1 MPGKTPM
8 SDEPRK
14 PEREVHFYVPAHLE
28 PPELRGFTVLE
39 TNQVT
44 LTAVYWDTSYRGL
57 LGWGHTVRHRTAS
70 DGSESGWTVRL
81 GQDDA
86 NGAVVRDE
94 IAFTGDP
101 RQPPEEVCSLVRAFI
116 RHKPLEP
123 LATIITDRRSQRLR
137 RNDAHGVVEIADDL
151 VRSWVGGNE
160 GPSFREIEVELI
172 EGDEDLLVDVVQ
184 ALRQNGVGEPD
195 PASKLER
202 VLGGRPRCELE
213 PVKLKRRASVAE
225 LVSAAF
231 SNSTR
236 HLILNDPGV
245 RLGNDPKA
253 VHDARV
259 STRRLRSDL
268 KTLLPLLDESAVT
281 LLRDELQWLGGS
293 LGAVRDTDVLAEGM
307 CHLAKKLHSEDS
319 LPIESLVGQ
328 VHQERQERYV
338 TLRNNLNDDRYITLL
353 ETLVRFASRAPLVL
367 PAVGP
372 SAARRIGVKLAH
384 KAWKRVRKQVEEL
397 GPDPQDAAL
406 HELRKRVK
414 RARYAAELVDPLVH
428 GDASDFAIKL
438 ADLQDVLGKLQDSVV
453 ADHWLR
459 SRVASEVTSREAFAA
474 GALHAWELRQ
484 RAEARRCWCH
494 AWDKGRRAKLRS
506 WME

>member
-1 MPGKTPM
+1 V
-8 SDEPRK
+8 
-14 PEREVHFYVPAHLE
+14 EV
-28 PPELRGFTVLE
+28 
-39 TNQVT
+39 
-44 LTAVYWDTSYRGL
+44 
-57 LGWGHTVRHRTAS
+57 
-70 DGSESGWTVRL
+70 
-81 GQDDA
+81 
-86 NGAVVRDE
+86 
-94 IAFTGDP
+94 
-101 RQPPEEVCSLVRAFI
+101 
-116 RHKPLEP
+116 
-123 LATIITDRRSQRLR
+123 
-137 RNDAHGVVEIADDL
+137 ADDL

-184 ALRQNGVGEPD
+184 ILRKAGVGEPD

-202 VLGGRPRCELE
+202 VLGGLPKCELE
-213 PVKLKRRASVAE
+213 PVKLTRGASVAE

-245 RLGNDPKA
+245 RVGDNPEA

-268 KTLLPLLDESAVT
+268 KTLLPLLDESSVT

-307 CHLAKKLHSEDS
+307 CHLAKKLHSED
-319 LPIESLVGQ
+319 LPPIESLVGQ
-328 VHQERQERYV
+328 VQQERQERYV

-353 ETLVRFASRAPLVL
+353 ETLVQFASRAPLVL
-367 PAVGP
+367 SVVGP
-372 SAARRIGVKLAH
+372 STARRIGVKLAR
-384 KAWKRVRKQVEEL
+384 KAWKRVRKQVDGR

-428 GDASDFAIKL
+428 GDASDFALEL

-459 SRVASEVTSREAFAA
+459 SRLTSKVASREAFAA
-474 GALHAWELRQ
+474 GALDALELRQ
-484 RAEARRCWCH
+484 RAETRRRWRSV
-494 AWDKGRRAKLRS
+494 WNESRRAKLRS
-506 WME
+506 WMD

>member
-1 MPGKTPM
+1 M

-28 PPELRGFTVLE
+28 PPELQGFTVLE
-39 TNQVT
+39 TNRVT
-44 LTAVYWDTSYRGL
+44 LTAVYWDTCHRGL

-70 DGSESGWTVRL
+70 DGSESGWTVKL

-94 IAFTGDP
+94 IAFDGDP

-116 RHKPLEP
+116 RHKPLQP
-123 LATIITDRRSQRLR
+123 IATIITDRRSQRLR
-137 RNDAHGVVEIADDL
+137 RDDEHGVVEVADDL

-172 EGDEDLLVDVVQ
+172 EGDEDLLVDVVRV
-184 ALRQNGVGEPD
+184 LRKAGVGEPD

-236 HLILNDPGV
+236 QLILNDPSV
-245 RLGNDPKA
+245 RLGDDPEA

-307 CHLAKKLHSEDS
+307 CHLAKKLHSED
-319 LPIESLVGQ
+319 LPAIESLVAQ

-353 ETLVRFASRAPLVL
+353 ETLVRFASRAPLV
-367 PAVGP
+367 PPVVAP
-372 SAARRIGVKLAH
+372 SAAKRIGVKLAR
-384 KAWKRVRKQVEEL
+384 KAWKRVRKQVDGL

-414 RARYAAELVDPLVH
+414 RARYAAELIDPLVH
-428 GDASDFAIKL
+428 GDASDFALQL

-459 SRVASEVTSREAFAA
+459 SRLASEVTSREAFAA
-474 GALHAWELRQ
+474 GALHARELRQ
-484 RAEARRCWCH
+484 RAEARRRWRH

-506 WME
+506 WMD

>member
-28 PPELRGFTVLE
+28 PPELRGFSVLE
-39 TNQVT
+39 TNRVT
-44 LTAVYWDTSYRGL
+44 LTAVYWDTCHRGL

-70 DGSESGWTVRL
+70 DGSESGWTVKF

-94 IAFTGDP
+94 IAFDGDP
-101 RQPPEEVCSLVRAFI
+101 SQPPEELCSLIRAFI
-116 RHKPLEP
+116 RHKPLQP
-123 LATIITDRRSQRLR
+123 IATIITDRRSQQLR
-137 RNDAHGVVEIADDL
+137 GNDEHGVVEVADDL

-172 EGDEDLLVDVVQ
+172 EGDEDLLVDVAQ
-184 ALRQNGVGEPD
+184 ILRKAGVGEPD

-202 VLGGRPRCELE
+202 VLGGRPKCELE
-213 PVKLKRRASVAE
+213 PVKLTRGASIAE

-245 RLGNDPKA
+245 RLGDHPEA

-293 LGAVRDTDVLAEGM
+293 LGAVRDTDVLAEGL
-307 CHLAKKLHSEDS
+307 CHLSKKLHSEDS

-353 ETLVRFASRAPLVL
+353 ETLVRFAFRAPLVL
-367 PAVGP
+367 PVGAP
-372 SAARRIGVKLAH
+372 STARRIGVKLAR
-384 KAWKRVRKQVEEL
+384 KAWKRVRKQVDGL

-414 RARYAAELVDPLVH
+414 RARYAAELIDPLGH
-428 GDASDFAIKL
+428 GGASDFAVQL
-438 ADLQDVLGKLQDSVV
+438 ADLQDVLGQLQDSVV

-459 SRVASEVTSREAFAA
+459 SRLARVVTSREAFAA
-474 GALHAWELRQ
+474 GALHARELRQ
-484 RAEARRCWCH
+484 RAKARRRWRSV
-494 AWDKGRRAKLRS
+494 WNKSRRAKLRS
-506 WME
+506 WMD